1 MMIKAFGA
9 TDIGKLR
16 ENNEDNFLIF
26 RPVLKQEGDIG
37 TDYST
42 ENGVLLLVADGM
54 GGAAAG
60 ETASAMAVATA
71 KACLEEYHTQ
81 NTSLELMQI
90 SILTAQKGCQMIVQ
104 DRPELSGMGTVA
116 TYVYVKNNKA
126 DIAQIGDTRLY
137 LYRNK
142 SLEQLTEDQNLV
154 TELVKAGLITLEQA
168 QYHPQKNAVT
178 QAIGAL
184 DDVNPYFYTLE
195 VQKGDILLL
204 CSDGLTNMVSD
215 LEIQLALDSSADLQ
229 NIPSILIDT
238 ANANGGYDLED
249 RVFEVSPDAQPAFTE
264 FTNIG
269 QLTDVD
275 NLVRS

>member
-37 TDYST
+37 TEYST

-238 ANANGGYDLED
+238 ANANGGYD
-249 RVFEVSPDAQPAFTE
+249 
-264 FTNIG
+264 NITVIVAEI
-269 QLTDVD
+269 Q
-275 NLVRS
+275 